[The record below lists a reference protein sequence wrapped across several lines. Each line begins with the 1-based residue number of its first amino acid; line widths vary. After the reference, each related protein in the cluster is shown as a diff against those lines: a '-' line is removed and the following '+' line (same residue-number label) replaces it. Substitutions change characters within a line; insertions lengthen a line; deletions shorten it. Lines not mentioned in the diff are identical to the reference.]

1 MVTELQTK
9 LYRKAVI
16 RLLSKYR
23 HGIYS
28 DSGFKNFPSNHDLAE
43 RLGLSD
49 TAMSS
54 ISRGCASMS
63 GITFRSLLIE
73 LSHFYSESDLLRMVD
88 NFIED

>member
-1 MVTELQTK
+1 MVTELQIK
-9 LYRKAVI
+9 LYRQAVI

-28 DSGFKNFPSNHDLAE
+28 DSGFKNFPSNHELAE

-63 GITFRSLLIE
+63 GITLRSLLVD
-73 LSHFYSESDLLRMVD
+73 LSHIYSENDLLRMVS
-88 NFIED
+88 NFILD